1 MIGENAMDDI
11 NIKDGLSPE
20 QVESRRRQGLIN
32 GEENIKTKKVG
43 RIILDNL
50 ATPFNILNAVLAGL
64 VLVVGSYKNLLFM
77 GVIFANI
84 LIGTFQ
90 EIRAKKTI
98 DKLSLIAAPKA
109 HVIRGGQKQELT
121 VSELVMDD
129 ILLLTAGNQVCADC
143 VVVDGECE
151 ANEALLT
158 GESDAVQKKSG
169 DHLMSG
175 SFIGS
180 GNCHARVEHVG
191 SNNYASQITS
201 QAKYMKKPNS
211 EIMKWINKIIKW
223 IGYGIIPVGL
233 MLFSKQYYIS
243 RQPFGQAVV
252 STVAAL
258 IGMIP
263 EGLVLL
269 TSVVLAISVLRLA
282 RHKAL
287 VQELYSIETLARVDT
302 LCLDKTGTI
311 TEGTMQL
318 DAIVPLCPITQEQT
332 EDAIAAI
339 VDTLNDENPTSNAL
353 RQLGRTPPRWQCS
366 KTVSFSSARK
376 WSGASF
382 MEKGS
387 FLLGAGEFILKDN
400 FEQIRPQAEEYA
412 KHGQRVL
419 LLAHSDQELNEK
431 ELPSDVSPLALIL
444 LSDRIRESARTTLE
458 YFSDQGVDIKV
469 ISGDNA
475 VTVSNIA
482 EKAGLWN
489 AGNYV
494 DATTLTSYEKL
505 KEGVQKYSVFG
516 RVTPQQKHDMIKALK
531 ELKHTVAMTGDGVN
545 DVLAL
550 KESDCSIAMA
560 SGSDAART
568 VSQVVL
574 LDSNF
579 ASMPRIVNEGRRSIN
594 NLQRSAA
601 LYLVKAMFSTII
613 GVMFIFV
620 SSGYPFQPIQFTLI
634 NAVTIGIPSFIL
646 ALEPNR
652 ERIKG
657 KFIVNVVKKA
667 IPGALTMVFNI
678 VMLISISSFL
688 RFTPEQISTLAVII
702 TGYTGLLTLFRI
714 CMPFN
719 AKNKVL
725 FSLMVIIF
733 TVALTTFQSFFAVVY
748 LTLPM
753 VFILVPMMILT
764 ACLMAVILH
773 IIERL
778 SLREWAVRTKRQWRT
793 SKRILHRYSK

>member
-1 MIGENAMDDI
+1 MNDI
-11 NIKDGLSPE
+11 NITDGLSPE
-20 QVESRRRQGLIN
+20 QVEYRRQQGLVN
-32 GEENIKTKKVG
+32 GEEDIKTKTVG
-43 RIILDNL
+43 RIIRDNL
-50 ATPFNILNAVLAGL
+50 VTPFNILNAVLAGL
-64 VLVVGSYKNLLFM
+64 VLIVGSYKNLLFM
-77 GVIFANI
+77 GVIFSNI
-84 LIGTFQ
+84 LIGTLQ

-109 HVIRGGQKQELT
+109 HVVRGGEKQELA

-129 ILLLTAGNQVCADC
+129 ILLLAAGNQVCADC

-151 ANEALLT
+151 ANESLIT
-158 GESDAVQKKSG
+158 GESDAVQKNPG
-169 DHLMSG
+169 DHILSG

-191 SNNYASQITS
+191 ADNYAAQITS
-201 QAKYMKKPNS
+201 KAKYLKKPNS

-223 IGYGIIPVGL
+223 ISFIIIPVGL
-233 MLFSKQYYIS
+233 MLFAKQYFIS
-243 RQPFGQAVV
+243 KLKFGQAVV

-269 TSVVLAISVLRLA
+269 TSVVLAVSVLRLA

-311 TEGTMQL
+311 TEGTMQV
-318 DAIVPLCPITQEQT
+318 DAIVPLCPITQKQT
-332 EDAIAAI
+332 EDAVAAL
-339 VDTLNDENPTSNAL
+339 VDTLNDENPTSDAL
-353 RQLGRTPPRWQCS
+353 RQLGHTPPQWECTG
-366 KTVSFSSARK
+366 TVAFSSARK

-382 MEKGS
+382 QGMGS
-387 FLLGAGEFILKDN
+387 FLMGAGEFILKDN
-400 FEQIRPQAEEYA
+400 FEPIRAQVEEYA
-412 KHGQRVL
+412 KRGQRVL
-419 LLAHSDQELNEK
+419 LLAHSDRELNEK
-431 ELPSDVSPLALIL
+431 ELPADVSPLALIL
-444 LSDRIRESARTTLE
+444 LSDRIRENARATLE

-475 VTVSNIA
+475 ITVSNIA
-482 EKAGLWN
+482 EKAGLWD
-489 AGNYV
+489 ADNYV
-494 DATTLTSYEKL
+494 DATTLTNDEQL
-505 KEGVQKYSVFG
+505 KDAVQKYSVFG

-560 SGSDAART
+560 SGSDASRT

-574 LDSNF
+574 LDSDF
-579 ASMPRIVNEGRRSIN
+579 ASMPRIVNEGRRAIN

-601 LYLVKAMFSTII
+601 LFLVKAIFSTII
-613 GVMFIFV
+613 GVLFIFLTT
-620 SSGYPFQPIQFTLI
+620 GYPFQPIQFTLI
-634 NAVTIGIPSFIL
+634 NAVTIGIPSFVL

-652 ERIKG
+652 ERVRG
-657 KFIVNVVKKA
+657 KFIVNVIKKA
-667 IPGALTMVFNI
+667 IPGALTMVFN
-678 VMLISISSFL
+678 VLVLVAVSEFL

-719 AKNKVL
+719 AKNTVL

-753 VFILVPMMILT
+753 VFILVPMMILAT
-764 ACLMAVILH
+764 CLMAVILH

-778 SLREWAVRTKRQWRT
+778 SLREWAVRTKRQWRI
-793 SKRILHRYSK
+793 SKRILRRLKAK

>member
-1 MIGENAMDDI
+1 MNDI
-11 NIKDGLSPE
+11 NITDGLSPE
-20 QVESRRRQGLIN
+20 QVESRLRQGLVN
-32 GEENIKTKKVG
+32 GEEDIKTKTIG
-43 RIILDNL
+43 RIIRDNL
-50 ATPFNILNAVLAGL
+50 VTPFNILNAVLAGL
-64 VLVVGSYKNLLFM
+64 VLAVGSYKNLLFM
-77 GVIFANI
+77 GVIFSNI

-109 HVIRGGQKQELT
+109 HVVRGGQKQELT
-121 VSELVMDD
+121 VGELVMDD
-129 ILLLTAGNQVCADC
+129 ILLLAAGNQVCADC
-143 VVVDGECE
+143 IVVDGECE
-151 ANEALLT
+151 VNEALIT
-158 GESDAVQKKSG
+158 GESDAVPKKNG
-169 DHLMSG
+169 DRLLSG

-191 SNNYASQITS
+191 ADNYATQITS
-201 QAKYMKKPNS
+201 KAKYLKKPNS
-211 EIMKWINKIIKW
+211 EIMEWINKIIKW
-223 IGYGIIPVGL
+223 IGFGIIPVGL
-233 MLFSKQYYIS
+233 MLFFKQYFIS
-243 RQPFGQAVV
+243 SLPFKKAVV

-269 TSVVLAISVLRLA
+269 TSVVLAVSVLRLA

-311 TEGTMQL
+311 TEGTMQV
-318 DAIVPLCPITQEQT
+318 DAIAPLCSITQNQT
-332 EDAIAAI
+332 EDAIAAL
-339 VDTLNDENPTSNAL
+339 VNTLNDENPTSNAL
-353 RQLGRTPPRWQCS
+353 RQLGHNPPQWECT
-366 KTVSFSSARK
+366 KTVAFSSARK

-382 MEKGS
+382 QGEGS

-400 FEQIRPQAEEYA
+400 FEHIRSQVEEYA
-412 KHGQRVL
+412 KRGQRVL
-419 LLAHSDQELNEK
+419 LLAHSNQELNEK
-431 ELPSDVSPLALIL
+431 ELPADVSPLALIL
-444 LSDRIRESARTTLE
+444 LSDRIRENAKETLE

-475 VTVSNIA
+475 ITVSNIA
-482 EKAGLWN
+482 EKAGLRN
-489 AGNYV
+489 ADNYV
-494 DATTLTSYEKL
+494 DATELTNYDEL
-505 KEGVQKYSVFG
+505 KEAVQKYSVFG

-560 SGSDAART
+560 SGSDASRT

-574 LDSNF
+574 LDSDF

-601 LYLVKAMFSTII
+601 LFLVKAIFSTII
-613 GVMFIFV
+613 GVLFIFLACD
-620 SSGYPFQPIQFTLI
+620 YPFQPIQFTLI

-652 ERIKG
+652 ERLRG
-657 KFIVNVVKKA
+657 KFIVNVIKKS

-678 VMLISISSFL
+678 LVLVSTASFL
-688 RFTPEQISTLAVII
+688 GFTPEEISTLAVII
-702 TGYTGLLTLFRI
+702 TGYTGLLTLFRV
-714 CMPFN
+714 CMPFTTEHT
-719 AKNKVL
+719 VL

-733 TVALTTFQSFFAVVY
+733 TVALTMFQSFFAVVY

-753 VFILVPMMILT
+753 IFILIPMMILAT
-764 ACLMAVILH
+764 SVMAVILH
-773 IIERL
+773 IIEKL
-778 SLREWAVRTKRQWRT
+778 SLQKWAIRTKRQWRIST
-793 SKRILHRYSK
+793 RMLRRRVKTK